1 MAPAERAPGL
11 RHLPERQ
18 TPMNMI
24 QSSDHMPVMSPTRTL
39 PSAILRPLV
48 CTITLC
54 ALAVGALAQDAVTRA
69 GTIAHFALT
78 ESSGLAA
85 SRRYPGVIWT
95 HNDATVNPYL
105 FAMRR
110 DGTYLRAFPVSGARF
125 IDWEDLG
132 IDSAGNLYVA
142 DIGANGMGRSHVA
155 IHRVRE
161 PNPFGRVRNVRI
173 ERTWLL
179 RFPGTREDC
188 EAFFVWRGFGYLVT
202 KQEIGGT
209 VTIYGFPLGA
219 RARSIPLRRITTV
232 DVAADVT
239 GASISRDGARLA
251 LLTDEG
257 PVVYLINGDVAGIR
271 SSIGYYR
278 PWIETSMEGATFVG
292 DGLLVG
298 AENRDL
304 WLFTDPPFRAQ

>member
-1 MAPAERAPGL
+1 
-11 RHLPERQ
+11 
-18 TPMNMI
+18 MI
-24 QSSDHMPVMSPTRTL
+24 QYNDHMPIISPTQALR
-39 PSAILRPLV
+39 SAITRPVISVIALW
-48 CTITLC
+48 
-54 ALAVGALAQDAVTRA
+54 ALAFGAAAQDAVTRA
-69 GTIAHFALT
+69 GTIAHFAIT

-95 HNDATVNPYL
+95 HNDSSSNPFL

-110 DGTYLRAFPVSGARF
+110 NGTSIRAFPVSGAAL

-132 IDSAGNLYVA
+132 IDSSGNLYVA

-173 ERTWLL
+173 ERTWLV

-188 EAFFVWRGFGYLVT
+188 EGFFVSRGFGYLVT

-209 VTIYGFPLGA
+209 VTIYGFPLAA
-219 RARSIPLRRITTV
+219 RGRSILLRRISTV
-232 DVAADVT
+232 DVPSDVT
-239 GASISRDGARLA
+239 GASISRDAARLA
-251 LLTDEG
+251 LITDEG
-257 PVVYLINGDVAGIR
+257 PVVYLINGNVAGIR

-278 PWIETSMEGATFVG
+278 PWVETSMEGATFVG

>member
-1 MAPAERAPGL
+1 
-11 RHLPERQ
+11 
-18 TPMNMI
+18 MI
-24 QSSDHMPVMSPTRTL
+24 QYGDHMPIISPTQALR
-39 PSAILRPLV
+39 SAITRRLLGV
-48 CTITLC
+48 LAVW
-54 ALAVGALAQDAVTRA
+54 ALAFGAAAQDAVTRA
-69 GTIAHFALT
+69 GTIAHFALS

-85 SRRYPGVIWT
+85 SRRYPGVIWS
-95 HNDATVNPYL
+95 HNDATANPHL

-110 DGTYLRAFPVSGARF
+110 DGTSIRAFPVSGARF

-132 IDSAGNLYVA
+132 IDSSGNLYIA

-161 PNPFGRVRNVRI
+161 PNPFGRVRNVGI
-173 ERTWLL
+173 ERSWLV

-188 EAFFVWRGFGYLVT
+188 EAFFVSRGFGYLVT

-209 VTIYGFPLGA
+209 VTIYGFPLAA
-219 RARSIPLRRITTV
+219 RGRSILLRRITTV

-239 GASISRDGARLA
+239 GASISRDAARLA

-257 PVVYLINGDVAGIR
+257 PIVYMINGNVAGIR

-278 PWIETSMEGATFVG
+278 PWPETSMEGATFVG

-304 WLFTDPPFRAQ
+304 WFFTDPPFRAQ